1 MFSDRHVEIDGR
13 RLRYREAGQGLALVH
28 LVNADALAL
37 TPAHGLL
44 ARTFRVVALEIP
56 DGTRDGGAVAARALT
71 QLGLEAFNL
80 MASATTAPAAL
91 ALALQAPAR
100 VRSIVLESPAAV
112 APGVGDPALQ
122 ARLAEITTP
131 TLILMGTLDDA
142 TATGVGRAYQ
152 ARIVGCHLA
161 FVYAAGAAIA
171 ADRAEA
177 FAEIVADFCERREAF
192 VISRATT
199 LINP

>member
-1 MFSDRHVEIDGR
+1 VFSDSHVEIDGR
-13 RLRYREAGQGLALVH
+13 RLRYREAGKGLALVH
-28 LVNADALAL
+28 LVNAEALAL

-44 ARTFRVVALEIP
+44 ARAFRVVALEVP
-56 DGTRDGGAVAARALT
+56 DGARDAGAVAARALT

-80 MASATTAPAAL
+80 MATATTAPAAL
-91 ALALQAPAR
+91 ALALHAPAR

-152 ARIVGCHLA
+152 ARIPGCHLV

-171 ADRAEA
+171 AERAEA
-177 FAEIVADFCERREAF
+177 FTEIVGDFCERREAF
-192 VISRATT
+192 VISRTTT

>member
-1 MFSDRHVEIDGR
+1 VFSDSHVEVDGR
-13 RLRYREAGQGLALVH
+13 RIRYREAGKGIALVH
-28 LVNADALAL
+28 LVSADALAL

-44 ARTFRVVALEIP
+44 ARTFRVVALEVP
-56 DGTRDGGAVAARALT
+56 DGARDGGAVAARALT

-80 MASATTAPAAL
+80 MATATTAPAAL

-100 VRSIVLESPAAV
+100 VRSVVLESPAAA

-122 ARLAEITTP
+122 TRLAEIATP

-142 TATGVGRAYQ
+142 TAAAVGRAYQ
-152 ARIVGCHLA
+152 ARIPGCHLA

-171 ADRAEA
+171 AERAEA
-177 FAEIVADFCERREAF
+177 FAEIVGDFCERRDAF